1 MLATLCRRHRILSRN
16 EADEREII
24 WSQFWRLMADGE
36 REKVNKLSLAS
47 HFWIKT
53 YKFTPLFGSFTTDV
67 ESFGCYQGGGGVEA
81 SSFGI

>member
-1 MLATLCRRHRILSRN
+1 
-16 EADEREII
+16 
-24 WSQFWRLMADGE
+24 MADGE